1 MTGMTNS
8 ECLMKKTLIYLM
20 GALAIVS
27 CAKEIDAPVE
37 ANKEQ
42 EPEIQKQTYTLI
54 ASIPTKTTLDGAV
67 FNWAAGETIAVADET
82 TTSKEF
88 EISADADERAN
99 GIFTYAG
106 ALTGSLRYAVSPADN
121 VTIPSASGSN
131 VTIEL
136 PSNYSYVE
144 GRTNAV
150 MVSTAPVLSSGT
162 YTAHFAHTMALIKV
176 AYSKVPVGTK
186 YFKLTM
192 DQNISG
198 VSVTKDASSTV
209 VINTDDVDAGASPKK
224 YVTVTLPTAVSTK
237 NQAYT
242 FYVPVPVGT
251 YGSFKAQLFN
261 ESDVVL
267 NEKNKAFSVGNE
279 LELAKAD
286 IFATPTIDADVDII
300 DRAFTGKTGSY
311 AAWSGKS
318 GSSSTAVYAGYS
330 MQYTS
335 NGSDAIQLKSS
346 DNIAGIVTTTTGG
359 LAKKIVL
366 KWNSGTLDARKID
379 VYGKET
385 AYSAA
390 SDLYGANKGTL
401 LGSIDNSKSE
411 TTLTISGNYPHIG
424 LRSNSGAIYLDQIL
438 VTWAVDSRPTLA
450 NPTISPNGGS
460 ILTTETV
467 SISATAGATIYY
479 TTDGSAPTRSSL
491 VYSAPIAVTGDFTL
505 KAFAVK
511 DGSKDSGV
519 AEAVFTVPVCDAPE
533 FTPDGSTKIDSGDD
547 VTMTCM
553 AGGTIHYTTDGSAPD
568 PTDAGVAS
576 GTKVE
581 NITSQTTI
589 RAVVTKPGYLVS
601 SETSATYMI
610 NGSLVVLSN
619 PTGVSIFALSS
630 SSITAKW
637 NEVANASSY
646 TWVISTATTEG
657 AITNE
662 NTLASNEDG
671 GAAASA
677 SEGVYSVT
685 RSGSFAAGTRYYLY
699 VKAIGDGVS
708 YSNSAT
714 VVANKRW
721 NSYTLTI
728 AGTDLTKGSGSG
740 YAAYNG
746 SGHSVDAVAANM
758 DTFTVEFTTSQV
770 MPNNTTNLQFQGSAG
785 KLYNTTDLQNIT
797 SGPTTTI
804 ASGTN
809 DANQKYV
816 GSTEDPDSAGSGGF
830 FRVARSSSGVAYL
843 SSIVVVFT
851 ATDSI

>member
-1 MTGMTNS
+1 MTGMTKS
-8 ECLMKKTLIYLM
+8 KCLMKKILLYMM
-20 GALAIVS
+20 GALTIVS
-27 CAKEIDAPVE
+27 CAKEIDVTVE
-37 ANKEQ
+37 PNHEQ
-42 EPEIQKQTYTLI
+42 EPAIQKQTYTLI
-54 ASIPTKTTLDGAV
+54 ASTPTKTTLDGAV
-67 FNWAAGETIAVADET
+67 FNWAVGETIAVADET
-82 TTSKEF
+82 TTAKEF
-88 EISADADERAN
+88 EVSADDEERAN
-99 GIFTYAG
+99 GVFTYVG

-144 GRTNAV
+144 GKTNAV
-150 MVSTAPVLSSGT
+150 MVSTAPVLSSGS

-198 VSVTKDASSTV
+198 VSLTKDASSAV
-209 VINTDDVDAGASPKK
+209 VISTDDVDAGASPKK
-224 YVTVTLPTAVSTK
+224 YVTVTLPSAVSTK
-237 NQAYT
+237 GQAYT

-261 ESDVVL
+261 ASDVVL
-267 NEKNKAFSVGNE
+267 NEKNKTFSVGNE

-286 IFATPTIDADVDII
+286 IFATPIIDADVDII
-300 DRAFTGKTGSY
+300 DRAFTGNKGSY

-366 KWNSGTLDARKID
+366 KWNSGTMSDRQIE

-401 LGSIDNSKSE
+401 LGTIDNSKSE
-411 TTLTISGNYPHIG
+411 TTLTISGSYPHFG
-424 LRSNSGAIYLDQIL
+424 LKSKSGALYLDQIL
-438 VTWAVDSRPTLA
+438 VTWAEDKRSTLD

-467 SISATAGATIYY
+467 TLTAADGSTIYY
-479 TTDGSAPTRSSL
+479 TTDGTAPTRSSS
-491 VYSAPIAVTGDFTL
+491 VYTSPIAVTGDFTL

-511 DGSKDSGV
+511 DGFKDSGV
-519 AEAVFTVPVCDAPE
+519 AEAVFTVPVCSAPV
-533 FTPDGSTKIDSGDD
+533 FSPDGTAKIDSGTD

-553 AGGTIHYTTDGSAPD
+553 EGGTIHYTIDGTAPD

-581 NITSQTTI
+581 NITTQTTI
-589 RAVVTKPGYLVS
+589 RAVVTKSGYIVS
-601 SETSATYMI
+601 AETSATYMI
-610 NGSLVVLSN
+610 NGALDVLSN
-619 PTGVSIFALSS
+619 PTGVSISALSS

-699 VKAIGDGVS
+699 VKAIGDDVS

-721 NSYTLTI
+721 NSYTLTLLPADI
-728 AGTDLTKGSGSG
+728 DNINGGSG
-740 YAAYNG
+740 YDAYNG
-746 SGHSVDAVAANM
+746 SHHKDAVAANN
-758 DTFTVEFTTSQV
+758 DTFRVDFTTSNV
-770 MPNNTTNLQFQGSAG
+770 MPSSGIQFKKSGG
-785 KLYNTTDLQNIT
+785 HLYNTTDLQNIT
-797 SGPTTTI
+797 SGPTTVVT
-804 ASGTN
+804 SGKN
-809 DANQKYV
+809 DANQKIV
-816 GSTEDPDSAGSGGF
+816 GSTLNPTSSGSGGY
-830 FRVARSSSGVAYL
+830 FRVGKTDSGAANVT
-843 SSIVVVFT
+843 SITVTFT
-851 ATDSI
+851 ATDVAE